1 MKVPMHSLTSRALL
15 GTLCGAV
22 LAACG
27 GGSTQDPSLTESS
40 SAAKVV
46 VGRGNVYQ
54 PGTTPTKPGVPADP
68 APTPQPPPAAGAAIT
83 SVQIEN
89 TNPKAA
95 QTNVPVTFGQIF
107 APGHLAK
114 GKGLVGRLDDGSSLP
129 LQVDVKA
136 THADGTIRHAI
147 ISAVVPSLNI
157 GQTRTLQLLPT
168 AAATAPTTVPA
179 SQLLASGFTA
189 SVSAKLNGVVYQA
202 SADQLLKAGKT
213 STWLAGASANEWL
226 VSAPLTTSAGVAHP
240 HLQARFAIRWYPASA
255 KARVDVILENNWA
268 YEAAPQN
275 FTYDAQVLV
284 GGKPVFT
291 QAGLTH
297 MHHAR
302 WRQLFWYGGDEPQ
315 VNVKLDPGYLIA
327 SRALPNYDT
336 SLKVQEATLADLN
349 SRWLKA
355 NTKPMGNGLAYAYMP
370 STGGREDIG
379 ILPTWN
385 ALYLLTM
392 DNRARNAALGTA
404 NLAGSWSAHY
414 RDKNTDQP
422 VSLIDYPYMTIAG
435 WPNDTAN
442 PATGKLEAFP
452 ACASKTA
459 CDSTMVHDVS
469 HQPGFAYL
477 PYMVT
482 GDHYYLEEL
491 QFWGM
496 YNIFNS
502 NPGYR
507 ENIKGLVKPEQ
518 VRGQA
523 WALRT
528 LAEVSYITPDAD
540 RLKSHFNRI
549 LDSNLDWYNAEYS
562 NNANANKL
570 GVIVNGYA
578 VAYKK
583 GTGVAPWMDDFFT
596 SAVGHAAELGYAKA
610 LPLLKWKAQY
620 PIARLTGQ
628 GACYIHAAMYSMV
641 IRASETGPFFTTIG
655 QAFTA
660 SEETEVPLYNNLGC
674 GTPAQAAAL
683 KLKVGEM
690 TGYSGATAGYPS
702 NMQPGLAMSV
712 DVSGAEG
719 KKAWTTF
726 MSRSVKPDYSTAPQF
741 AIVPR

>member
-27 GGSTQDPSLTESS
+27 GGSTQDSALTESS

-54 PGTTPTKPGVPADP
+54 PGTTPTKPGVPADA
-68 APTPQPPPAAGAAIT
+68 APTPPPAAGAAIT

-114 GKGLVGRLDDGSSLP
+114 GKSLVGRLDDGSSLA

-136 THADGTIRHAI
+136 THADGTVRHAI
-147 ISAVVPSLNI
+147 ISAVVPSLNA
-157 GQTRTLQLLPT
+157 GQARTLQLLPMS
-168 AAATAPTTVPA
+168 AVTAPTPVSA

-189 SVSAKLNGVVYQA
+189 SVSAKLGGVVYQA

-213 STWLAGASANEWL
+213 NTWLAGSSANEWL

-240 HLQARFAIRWYPASA
+240 HLQARFAIRWYPAAA
-255 KARVDVILENNWA
+255 KTRVDVILENNWA

-284 GGKPVFT
+284 GGKAVYT

-302 WRQLFWYGGDEPQ
+302 WRQLFWSDGTEPQ
-315 VNVKLDPGYLIA
+315 VNVKHDPAYLIA
-327 SRALPNYDT
+327 SRAVPNYDPT
-336 SLKVQEATLADLN
+336 LSIKEATIAAMDT
-349 SRWLKA
+349 RWQKA
-355 NTKPMGNGLAYAYMP
+355 NTKPMGNGLAIAYMP
-370 STGGREDIG
+370 TTGGRDDIG
-379 ILPTWN
+379 LLPTWN

-392 DNRARNAALGTA
+392 DKRIRNAALGTA
-404 NLAGSWSAHY
+404 NLAGSWSSHY

-422 VSLIDYPYMTIAG
+422 ISLIDYPYMTLVSG
-435 WPNDTAN
+435 PNDTKN

-452 ACASKTA
+452 ACAEKTA
-459 CDSTMVHDVS
+459 CASPLTNDIS

-496 YNIFNS
+496 YNVFAS
-502 NPGYR
+502 NPYYR
-507 ENIKGLVKPEQ
+507 ENVKGLLKPEQ

-528 LAEVSYITPDAD
+528 LAEVSYITPDGD
-540 RLKSHFNRI
+540 RLKSHFTRI
-549 LDSNLDWYNAEYS
+549 LDSNLDWYNNEYT

-570 GVIVNGYA
+570 GIIVNGYA
-578 VAYKK
+578 MGYLN
-583 GTGVAPWMDDFFT
+583 GTGMAPWMDDFFT
-596 SAVGHAAELGYAKA
+596 SAIGHAAELGYSKA
-610 LPLLKWKAQY
+610 ESLLKWKAKF
-620 PIARLTGQ
+620 PVARMVGE
-628 GACYIHAAMYSMV
+628 GSCYINGAMYAMV
-641 IRASETGPFFTTIG
+641 VRDSNTSPFFTNIG
-655 QAFTA
+655 QAFATTDA
-660 SEETEVPLYNNLGC
+660 KDVKQFANLGC
-674 GTPAQAAAL
+674 GSAAQATAL

-690 TGYSGATAGYPS
+690 TGYAAATAGYPA
-702 NMQPGLAMSV
+702 NMQPALAMSAS
-712 DVSGAEG
+712 VSGAEG
-719 KKAWTTF
+719 AKAWNVF

-741 AIVPR
+741 AIVPRQ